1 VGLAVL
7 AVVGLLAL
15 AILVSVPWLPSGGQ
29 SVSAAVRNWFARA
42 PRAALL
48 VTTDSDCDWQFD
60 GKPRGRLRAN
70 ESSTLAT
77 GFGQHLLEATTS
89 DGKDELR
96 VVAEL
101 HKTEQQVAAI
111 EWGPIRQ
118 ARLDREAE
126 ERRGEELRK
135 AAAEALRRKREWESR
150 SWYGPTS
157 GLTWAY
163 EDIGRGLDYLGAEEY
178 CTGFR
183 GGGYADWRLPTLFEL
198 QSVFGATRDPSVRGP
213 FRVGGSLWIDMW
225 HGAPLYSYPRA
236 YDPPQEAEREGP
248 AGTQGTIVRVSP
260 DTKLQALC
268 VRGPGSR

>member
-1 VGLAVL
+1 VNRSLRIVGLTVL

-15 AILVSVPWLPSGGQ
+15 TVLVSVPWLPSGGQ

-70 ESSTLAT
+70 ESSMLKT

-89 DGKDELR
+89 DGQEELR
-96 VVAEL
+96 VVVEL

-111 EWGPIRQ
+111 EWGSIRQ
-118 ARLDREAE
+118 ARLEREAE
-126 ERRGEELRK
+126 ERRAEATRK
-135 AAAEALRRKREWESR
+135 AAAEALRQKREWESI
-150 SWYGPTS
+150 SWYDSTS

-163 EDIGRGLDYLGAEEY
+163 GAIGRDLAYSQAEEY

-183 GGGYADWRLPTLFEL
+183 GGGYSDWRLPTAHEMDHAF
-198 QSVFGATRDPSVRGP
+198 SPAGGRGP
-213 FRVGGSLWIDMW
+213 LRVGGSLWTRYRGVLPDY
-225 HGAPLYSYPRA
+225 LA
-236 YDPPQEAEREGP
+236 YDPLQFVEDGVVKGGFASAAAPSR
-248 AGTQGTIVRVSP
+248 
-260 DTKLQALC
+260 KLQALC
-268 VRGPGSR
+268 VREPGSR